1 MVLRLGVMPSV
12 PTIQLND
19 GHSIPQLGF
28 GVFLVDPEG
37 TERIVTDALEVG
49 YRHID
54 TAAAYGNETGVGAAI
69 EKSGIPRDELFIT
82 TKLWNSDQGTQS
94 AIDAMDLSLEKLGLD
109 YVDLYLIHWPR
120 PDLDRYL
127 ETWLTFEQ
135 LKADDK
141 TRSIGVSNFHRPHLE
156 KIIAGSDTVPAVDQ
170 LELHPAFAQRE
181 LRAFGAEIGM
191 HIEAWGPLGQGKYD
205 LFGEKA
211 VQDAAAAH
219 GVTPA
224 QAVIRWHLQ
233 NGIIVFPKSNTR
245 SHMEENFDV
254 FGFELSAGEMAA
266 IDALDRG
273 QRVGSDPDKARF

>member
-1 MVLRLGVMPSV
+1 MNSV

-19 GHSIPQLGF
+19 GHHIPQLGF
-28 GVFLVDPEG
+28 GVFKVDPDE
-37 TERIVTDALEVG
+37 TERIVSDALEVG

-54 TAAAYGNETGVGAAI
+54 TAAAYGNEDGVGRAI
-69 EKSGIPRDELFIT
+69 EKSGIDRDELFIT

-94 AIDAMDLSLEKLGLD
+94 VVDAVDLSLEKLGLEH
-109 YVDLYLIHWPR
+109 VDLYLIHWPR
-120 PDLDRYL
+120 PDLDHYL
-127 ETWLTFEQ
+127 DSWLTMEQ
-135 LKADDK
+135 LRADEK

-156 KIIAGSDTVPAVDQ
+156 KILAGSDTVPAVDQ
-170 LELHPAFAQRE
+170 LELHPAFQQRD

-205 LFGEKA
+205 LFAEKA

-224 QAVIRWHLQ
+224 QVVIRWHLQ
-233 NGIIVFPKSNTR
+233 NGIIVFPKSNSR
-245 SHMEENFDV
+245 VRMAENFDV
-254 FGFELSAGEMAA
+254 FGFELTGDEVAA

-273 QRVGSDPDKARF
+273 LRVGSNPDTATF